1 MVSDVADVKQGES
14 VCVVADSAVPTEFTK
29 PIIDT
34 GERVGA
40 EIHFLEVK
48 QQDIQ
53 SPLVLQVLSRYDV
66 IFVLSTTNF
75 GFNSIAKLSSTGS
88 RVAAVPY
95 IDASTM
101 KAILVDYEKMRE
113 EGRKLGRMVTKGR
126 EMRITSPL
134 GSDLVFSV
142 HGEKPGYLGEKVT
155 KRGGYAMLPI
165 GALTVG
171 PVEDFG
177 EGSLVI
183 DGVTWF
189 LGPVSTPFKLAVKR
203 GRVIDIVGRGR
214 EASWMRDVLKP
225 PFQNVNRLAEFL
237 IGVNPKATYEGYM
250 PGGEKVRGA
259 VSMDIGYHSGE
270 GDTEVGKH
278 TDIGSVRN
286 ATLKVDDQT
295 IVDRGKLIL

>member
-1 MVSDVADVKQGES
+1 MISSLAEVRKNES
-14 VCVVADSAVPTEFTK
+14 VCVLADNQVPASFTK
-29 PIIDT
+29 PLIEAEET
-34 GERVGA
+34 RA
-40 EIHFLEVK
+40 EIHLLRVK
-48 QQDIQ
+48 RTNIQ
-53 SPLVLQVLSRYDV
+53 SPLVLQTLTRYAV
-66 IFVLSTTNF
+66 VFVFSTANF
-75 GFNSIAKLSSTGS
+75 VFDSITKVTATGS
-88 RVAAVPY
+88 RIVAVPC

-101 KAILVDYEKMRE
+101 KSILVDYESMRKDGE
-113 EGRKLGRMVTKGR
+113 RLGRIVSRGR

-134 GSDLVFSV
+134 GSDLVFST
-142 HGEKPGYLGEKVT
+142 HGRKPGYLGEKAT
-155 KRGGYAMLPI
+155 RRGEYVMLPT
-165 GALTVG
+165 GAMTIG

-189 LGPVSTPFKLAVKR
+189 LGRVSAPFKLVVKR
-203 GRVIDIVGRGR
+203 GRVVDILGRGR
-214 EASWMRDVLKP
+214 EATWMRNVLKP

-259 VSMDIGYHSGE
+259 ISMDVGYHSGE

-286 ATLKVDDQT
+286 ATLTVDDET
-295 IVDRGKLIL
+295 IVDHGRLLL